1 MSDLASSRQGYAVT
15 DLTIGH
21 VIRDKAAKL
30 RDAQFLSYI
39 PDGRTFTFADVDRAS
54 NILANGLMALGIKPG
69 DHVAL
74 MMANRPEM
82 LFLLM
87 ALGKIGAVSVPLNI
101 AARGDQMRHYLSQSD
116 SVVLVVEEA
125 FLAQLDDVEDAL
137 LNLGKVVL
145 FRESSTAKEVPDRV
159 GACARLQTT
168 DFAQLEE
175 APDSAPDVVVKFSDL
190 AMLLYTSGTT
200 GLSKAVMFTQ
210 AYALLYG
217 IDQVENY
224 GFRSSDTVYVCTPLF
239 HAHGLL
245 SHTYGPLVLGA
256 KVALSLRFS
265 ASHFWNEVRDC
276 GATVLSMLGSM
287 ANMLWSQPP
296 SADDARHAVRQA
308 TIAPA
313 PSAGVQFSERFGMNI
328 LGAYGLTD
336 YGMGTI
342 LGPDEFPRKVGS
354 AGRPRPGMQV
364 RVVDEN
370 DMPLPTGEI
379 GEIVMR
385 SDIPW
390 STSLG
395 YYKMPDATLAAR
407 RNFWFHTGDRGYF
420 DADGYLFFGDRKKDA
435 IRRRGENISAFEIE
449 QVLAKHDAV
458 ADVAVFAAPSGVGED
473 EVACALVVKPGM
485 TLSEAQ
491 VIEYCGKHMPYYM
504 VPRYLQFLP
513 DLPRSATHKV
523 EKYKLQKAAAERIDS
538 FWDREKAGIALRRR

>member
-1 MSDLASSRQGYAVT
+1 MT

-21 VIRDKAAKL
+21 VLRDKAAKMG
-30 RDAQFLSYI
+30 DSQFLSYI
-39 PDGRTFTFADVDRAS
+39 PDGCVFTFAEVDRLS
-54 NILANGLMALGIKPG
+54 NILANGLLALGIKPG

-101 AARGDQMRHYLSQSD
+101 AARGAQMRHYLGHSD
-116 SVVLVVEEA
+116 AVALVVEEA

-137 LNLGKVVL
+137 LKLGKVVL
-145 FRESSTAKEVPDRV
+145 FRESSSATEEPRRA
-159 GACARLQTT
+159 GACASLQTV
-168 DFAQLEE
+168 DFARLMD
-175 APDSAPDVVVKFSDL
+175 ALDSAPDVAVKFNDL

-265 ASHFWNEVRDC
+265 ASNFWNEVRGC

-296 SADDARHAVRQA
+296 GENDTRHSVRQA

-313 PSAGVQFSERFGMNI
+313 PSAGVEFSRRFGIGI

-342 LGPDEFPRKVGS
+342 LRADEFEKKVGS

-370 DMPLPTGEI
+370 DLPLPAGEI
-379 GEIVMR
+379 GDIVLR
-385 SDIPW
+385 SEIPW
-390 STSLG
+390 NTSPG
-395 YYKMPDATLAAR
+395 YYKLPDATLAAR

-449 QVLAKHDAV
+449 QVLANHTAV
-458 ADVAVFAAPSGVGED
+458 ADVAVFAVPSGLGED

-491 VIEYCGKHMPYYM
+491 VIAYCEKHMPYYM
-504 VPRYLQFLP
+504 VPRYLQFLA

-523 EKYKLQKAAAERIDS
+523 EKYKLQNDAADRIDS
-538 FWDREKAGIALRRR
+538 FWDRDKAGVVLRRN